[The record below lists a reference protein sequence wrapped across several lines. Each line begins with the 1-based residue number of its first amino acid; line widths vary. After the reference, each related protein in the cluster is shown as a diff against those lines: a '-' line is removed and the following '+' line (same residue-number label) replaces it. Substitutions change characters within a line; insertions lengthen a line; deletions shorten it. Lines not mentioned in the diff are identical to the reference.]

1 MGAAAHVVAI
11 VLLILVILGCAALAS
26 LGVMRR
32 LYLLMT
38 GKVPLHRIVRFVLIM
53 IVCLIVLYPV
63 LRHAERKSP
72 LHLVVK
78 PQAEGRVR
86 NSLEV
91 KQLIGDSLAFG
102 SERSFSYSDQGQT
115 GTGYF
120 SLPVKGSLGEGL
132 VEVTA
137 SKSNYNWQIDTI
149 EIEAKGKRFSIPS
162 Q

>member
-11 VLLILVILGCAALAS
+11 VVLGLVILGCLALAS
-26 LGVMRR
+26 LDLMKR
-32 LYLLMT
+32 LYLLVT
-38 GKVPLHRIVRFVLIM
+38 GKVPMHKIVGFAVIM
-53 IVCLIVLYPV
+53 IVCLTVLYPV

-102 SERSFSYSDQGQT
+102 SERSVSYSDQGQT

-120 SLPVKGSLGEGL
+120 SMPVKGSLGEGL

-137 SKSNYNWQIDTI
+137 SKSNHNWQIDTV
-149 EIEAKGKRFSIPS
+149 EIEVKGKRFSIPS

>member
-11 VLLILVILGCAALAS
+11 VVLGLVILGCLALAS
-26 LGVMRR
+26 LDLMKR
-32 LYLLMT
+32 LYLLVT
-38 GKVPLHRIVRFVLIM
+38 GKVPMHKIVGFAVIM
-53 IVCLIVLYPV
+53 IVCLTVLYPV

-102 SERSFSYSDQGQT
+102 SERSVSYSDQGQT
-115 GTGYF
+115 GTGYY
-120 SLPVKGSLGEGL
+120 SMPVKGSLGEGL

-137 SKSNYNWQIDTI
+137 SKSNHNWQIDTV
-149 EIEAKGKRFSIPS
+149 EIEVKGKRFSIPS